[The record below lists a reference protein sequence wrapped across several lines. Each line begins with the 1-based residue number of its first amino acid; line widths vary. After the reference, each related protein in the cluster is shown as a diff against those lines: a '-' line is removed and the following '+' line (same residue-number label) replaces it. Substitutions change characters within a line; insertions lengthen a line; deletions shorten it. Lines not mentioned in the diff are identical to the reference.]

1 MGIYC
6 GSGGTEPGVMLTL
19 HGAQVGPRHR
29 EPRSPT
35 RQCCGGRTRLWRD
48 SWEPSSPAATPS
60 GHALPDLH
68 IRGESACVGGLGVLL
83 AHPQGCVVDG
93 LPGAP
98 V

>member
-1 MGIYC
+1 MGTCC
-6 GSGGTEPGVMLTL
+6 GSGGTGPEVMLTL
-19 HGAQVGPRHR
+19 YGVQVGPRHR

-35 RQCCGGRTRLWRD
+35 RQCCGGRTWLWRD
-48 SWEPSSPAATPS
+48 SWVPSGPAAMPS

-68 IRGESACVGGLGVLL
+68 IGGESACMGGLGALL
-83 AHPQGCVVDG
+83 AHPQGCVVGG